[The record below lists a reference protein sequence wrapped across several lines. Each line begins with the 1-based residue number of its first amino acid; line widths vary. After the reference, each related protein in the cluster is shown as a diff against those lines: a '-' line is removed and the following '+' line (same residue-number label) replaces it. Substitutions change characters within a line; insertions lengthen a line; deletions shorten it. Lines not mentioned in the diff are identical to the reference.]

1 MIMQQQMMM
10 ADGGVDDDA
19 ADGGFGDDAAD
30 GDDDTIGVM
39 VVRG

>member
-1 MIMQQQMMM
+1 MM

-19 ADGGFGDDAAD
+19 AVGGFGDDAAD

>member
-1 MIMQQQMMM
+1 MM

-30 GDDDTIGVM
+30 GDDDKIGVM

>member
-1 MIMQQQMMM
+1 MMMQQMMM

-19 ADGGFGDDAAD
+19 ADGGFGDDATD

-39 VVRG
+39 IVRG

>member
-1 MIMQQQMMM
+1 MM

-39 VVRG
+39 VQLR

>member
-1 MIMQQQMMM
+1 MM

>member
-1 MIMQQQMMM
+1 MI

>member
-1 MIMQQQMMM
+1 MMM

>member
-1 MIMQQQMMM
+1 M